1 MKHNL
6 SLRAKDAFTGFL
18 FTLPALVGLGMFHNA
33 LYFRSEE
40 LR

>member
-1 MKHNL
+1 MKPHI
-6 SLRAKDAFTGFL
+6 SLRTKDAVTGFL